1 MKNTWTAWA
10 AALALTFGSSFAI
23 ADVVILDSTSDAL
36 VIGDVL
42 EDSVLVDIPEG
53 ALVTLIDGLGETKI
67 VAGPYSGPIGSATSS
82 DGGLEALTASRGS
95 ETKVLGAVRAPQW
108 DVED

>member
-1 MKNTWTAWA
+1 MKSNWKIWVVAS
-10 AALALTFGSSFAI
+10 ALAFGSSAAV

-42 EDSVLVDIPEG
+42 EDSKVVEIPEG

-67 VAGPYSGPIGSATSS
+67 VAGPYSGPIGEASSS
-82 DGGLEALTASRGS
+82 DSGLEALTASRGS
-95 ETKVLGAVRAPQW
+95 ETKVLGAVRAPKW